1 MPIINESQVAN
12 STTHRLHIIG
22 PIMRVQVQRSS
33 LKVGSPQEYYD
44 PSPLL
49 EVAHLQ
55 LETAGVVGVTAE
67 GRQYIDIH
75 NERHPESRYIGKN
88 GISLNFTSHYA
99 SMRTRFGTH
108 LVDGIAGEN
117 ILVET
122 TAMYTREDLA
132 KGLAIQN
139 QETGAFVY
147 LTHIGIAS
155 PCLPFSSYA
164 SGVPQSNVQIKEAL
178 QFLHHGRRG
187 FYMELAETSD
197 TQFSI
202 TFSITKGD
210 ILFRVVHD

>member
-1 MPIINESQVAN
+1 MDSKQ
-12 STTHRLHIIG
+12 HRLQPIG

-33 LKVGSPQEYYD
+33 LKVEGSHEYYD
-44 PSPLL
+44 PTPLL
-49 EVAHLQ
+49 EVDILL
-55 LETAGVVGVTAE
+55 LEKGGVAGVTVE

-75 NERHPESRYIGKN
+75 NERHPESRYHGTN

-122 TAMYTREDLA
+122 PTVYELKDIMH
-132 KGLAIQN
+132 GLAIQS
-139 QETGAFVY
+139 QEAGAFVY
-147 LTHIGIAS
+147 LTNIGIAS

-164 SGVPQSNVQIKEAL
+164 SHVPQSNEQIKEAL

-187 FYMELAETSD
+187 FYMGLAGPDD
-197 TQFSI
+197 THYSI
-202 TFSITKGD
+202 RKGD
-210 ILFRVVHD
+210 MLFRVVNGIGKIVGVQ